1 MSPYWPFR
9 VPRWPLQGQ
18 RLRRARAAGS
28 DQDVDDDRDRE
39 QRQVRD
45 RDVEQLHRLA
55 VGLAPDATEQAVRL
69 EDEPGAQ
76 AGRGRRVE
84 PADAVL
90 RADRPEQQG

>member
-1 MSPYWPFR
+1 MSPYWPFWA
-9 VPRWPLQGQ
+9 PTWPMQGQ
-18 RLRRARAAGS
+18 RLRRKRAAHRS

-76 AGRGRRVE
+76 GGRGRRVE

-90 RADRPEQQG
+90 RADRPEQQ